1 MIVKKKTLKDI
12 LFIDIET
19 VSEHATY
26 QEVRPEMQALWAR
39 KSLRVDREV
48 DHTDEEHYA
57 ASYVGRAGIFAEF
70 AKVACI
76 TVGYLVKATDRGP
89 ALRIKTFGGHDEQA
103 LLTSFAELL
112 DRHFDNPDQY
122 YLCGHNVKEF
132 DVPFLCRRMV
142 IHGLYLPR
150 MLNIAGKKPWQVG
163 HLLDTME
170 LWRFG
175 DYKNYTSLALLA
187 ATLHIKS
194 PKDDIDG
201 SQVGHVYWK
210 EDDLSRIV
218 HYCEKDVV
226 TVAQIV
232 MRFAGAELIAEDAI
246 EYVPFEPI
254 VSPETT
260 DKPEDAD
267 TH

>member
-1 MIVKKKTLKDI
+1 MIIKKKNLKDI
-12 LFIDIET
+12 LFVDIET
-19 VSEHATY
+19 VSEYATY
-26 QEVRPEMQALWAR
+26 HELRPEMQSLWAR
-39 KSLRVDREV
+39 KAQRIDRAA
-48 DHTDEEHYA
+48 DHSDEEHWA
-57 ASYVGRAGIFAEF
+57 ASYTDRAGIFAEF

-76 TVGYLVKATDRGP
+76 TVGYLVKPSTDGP
-89 ALRIKTFGGHDEQA
+89 ALRIKTFGGHHEA
-103 LLTSFAELL
+103 AVLRAFAELL

-142 IHGLYLPR
+142 IHGLHLPR
-150 MLNIAGKKPWQVG
+150 MLNISGKKPWQVG

-201 SQVGHVYWK
+201 SQVGNVYWV
-210 EDDLSRIV
+210 DQDLPRIV

-232 MRFAGAELIAEDAI
+232 MRFAGAELISDDAV
-246 EYVPFEPI
+246 EYVPFTP
-254 VSPETT
+254 VETQA
-260 DKPEDAD
+260 ESQEESAD
-267 TH
+267 S